1 MRAFGALMQKV
12 ARGVRVGGNR
22 VITSLHGQKRDVSG
36 NISDNLEDWA
46 GTVLIAILRR
56 WLPSSRPWHTTLTK
70 CNSHYFPFQ
79 RFSAPRLLFR
89 REAACTRSPHPDEAP
104 PPPLRIHPGQFSLGF
119 PFFSAVFFKRFADVG
134 SSQHP
139 AQIDDPRQ
147 QATGSEPADR
157 DQQTQ
162 RQQHIDLAFHSD
174 IVTSHLQTGLSS
186 RADSL
191 QDYRCYRSQ
200 HCSAKNHSPC
210 KGICH
215 VQTKGC
221 YLYPW
226 QMR

>member
-119 PFFSAVFFKRFADVG
+119 PLFFCCFLQKIRG
-134 SSQHP
+134 RWLKP
-139 AQIDDPRQ
+139 APCTDRRSTTASHGLRAGGQ
-147 QATGSEPADR
+147 GPADAAAATDR
-157 DQQTQ
+157 
-162 RQQHIDLAFHSD
+162 SC
-174 IVTSHLQTGLSS
+174 LSLRHRHFS
-186 RADSL
+186 SADGSFL
-191 QDYRCYRSQ
+191 
-200 HCSAKNHSPC
+200 PC
-210 KGICH
+210 
-215 VQTKGC
+215 
-221 YLYPW
+221 
-226 QMR
+226 R